1 MEMLASGKKP
11 TKESKQTPN
20 KNTAIQTNKNLI
32 HIDITKGLGFG
43 QGHRLPWH
51 TSCLE
56 RKHCNLHF
64 KTFINAS

>member
-1 MEMLASGKKP
+1 MENVGIWEKT

-20 KNTAIQTNKNLI
+20 KNTAIQTNKKLI

-51 TSCLE
+51 TSCME
-56 RKHCNLHF
+56 RKHCNVHF